1 MGGDSSNTGKN
12 VSPIKGPKIEL
23 YVQQP
28 FYEQLAWHHSG
39 AVTATAA
46 AKRCGCKGA
55 MAAASEDR
63 PLCSAKFARWRTG
76 RGWGSGGR
84 AAGAA
89 GGRPPPWHRLKRF
102 APSVIACDRRHGR
115 RDTPGRLTMTRLYRS
130 TILMKK
136 ITHIPIKTKLLAAK

>member
-39 AVTATAA
+39 SATATAA

-55 MAAASEDR
+55 MR
-63 PLCSAKFARWRTG
+63 QRHCTSA
-76 RGWGSGGR
+76 
-84 AAGAA
+84 
-89 GGRPPPWHRLKRF
+89 PPCRLL
-102 APSVIACDRRHGR
+102 SV
-115 RDTPGRLTMTRLYRS
+115 
-130 TILMKK
+130 
-136 ITHIPIKTKLLAAK
+136 AAKRAMRTAPARIAHSAQRNSPSSGTA